1 MTNEMII
8 FIESQ
13 KLAEVGKINYTGRTF
28 KAVNMAGEEVEY
40 KETEAIHTFQTWKA
54 QGFSVKKGSKA
65 VASFPIWKHVS
76 KKTTMPMKDG
86 TEEEVETSNM
96 FMKVAAFFSASQV
109 EEMKERR

>member
-13 KLAEVGKINYTGRTF
+13 KLAEAGKINYTGRTF
-28 KAVNMAGEEVEY
+28 KAVNMAGEEVEF

-65 VASFPIWKHVS
+65 VASFPIWKHTS
-76 KKTTMPMKDG
+76 KKATVTAEDG
-86 TEEEVETSNM
+86 TEQEVDKSRM

>member
-1 MTNEMII
+1 MTNEKII

-13 KLAEVGKINYTGRTF
+13 KLAEAGKINYTGRTF

-40 KETEAIHTFQTWKA
+40 KETEAIHTFQAWKE

-65 VASFPIWKHVS
+65 VAQFPIWKYTS
-76 KKTTMPMKDG
+76 KKEMLPMKDG

-109 EEMKERR
+109 EEIKERR